1 MGTMHARKTWQ
12 SHSPVPGL
20 CSLAPLPQESLAHRE
35 VTAEAQLRAHGPKD
49 QTNGPGSRPFI
60 PLKGTGADRRHRKN
74 WNVPFCVSQCIL
86 CHHDNREWADL
97 GINLSLSSSGM
108 SHLAISFRWNTK
120 VSCHLRK
127 PWSLESRWGFC
138 LFLFCFCPSPPF
150 PRGGHVG
157 IHLLHACC
165 ADLVCMPT
173 YTLGSAWRALG
184 CLLSIALPV
193 SLHSVA
199 ALPPR
204 VSAGRPQCSQRLLCV
219 SRGAKGKT
227 SPGNTWNMF

>member
-1 MGTMHARKTWQ
+1 M
-12 SHSPVPGL
+12 
-20 CSLAPLPQESLAHRE
+20 
-35 VTAEAQLRAHGPKD
+35 
-49 QTNGPGSRPFI
+49 F
-60 PLKGTGADRRHRKN
+60 
-74 WNVPFCVSQCIL
+74 

-120 VSCHLRK
+120 VSCHLWK

-157 IHLLHACC
+157 IHLLHTCC
-165 ADLVCMPT
+165 ADPVCMPT
-173 YTLGSAWRALG
+173 YTLSSAWRALG

-204 VSAGRPQCSQRLLCV
+204 VSVGQPQCSQRLLCV